1 MSRKVE
7 IDENIVWDLI
17 RKKQTV
23 DAVKS
28 WVADN
33 QVELRTLNLLPGI
46 IKILYTADHEGSE
59 SKCPTES

>member
-46 IKILYTADHEGSE
+46 IRILYTADHEE
-59 SKCPTES
+59 A